1 MKLDNM
7 IEILP
12 EYSRKIPA
20 PDNKFLFFFT
30 PVNIDEKFL
39 FGLSFK
45 TGVQIFAVI
54 SLIQAIGS
62 FFDIFS
68 PGSLW
73 LFIVAILA
81 FIIYLAISLY
91 AFLATFKNNYT
102 YAKVSYLI
110 SAVLFL
116 LQALKYLCKSV
127 IKTIEF
133 ITPWDGDFLRLDF
146 LIYIFGHGLYLF
158 LYLYLIYILYRY
170 MIQLSN
176 QGNQGQV
183 GDSIPMENDGE
194 ENLNDLEKNEK
205 GQ

>member
-1 MKLDNM
+1 MSDMKIEEM

-12 EYSRKIPA
+12 EYSRKVPGS
-20 PDNKFLFFFT
+20 DDKFLFFFT

-54 SLIQAIGS
+54 SLIQAISS

-68 PGSLW
+68 PGSFW

-81 FIIYLAISLY
+81 FVIYLVISLY
-91 AFLATFKNNYT
+91 SFLATVKNKYI

-110 SAVLFL
+110 SSVLFL

-127 IKTIEF
+127 IKIIEF

-146 LIYIFGHGLYLF
+146 LIYIFGHGIYLF

-170 MIQLSN
+170 MIELSKKN
-176 QGNQGQV
+176 EGSDLNLV
-183 GDSIPMENDGE
+183 SGE
-194 ENLNDLEKNEK
+194 ENEEQNHFKKEKD
-205 GQ
+205 

>member
-1 MKLDNM
+1 MTDMNIEKM

-12 EYSRKIPA
+12 EYSRKVTT
-20 PDNKFLFFFT
+20 PDNKFLFFFD
-30 PVNIDEKFL
+30 PVQIDEKFL

-45 TGVQIFAVI
+45 TGVIIFAII

-81 FIIYLAISLY
+81 FLIYLAISLY
-91 AFLATFKNNYT
+91 AFLATIKENYT
-102 YAKVSYLI
+102 YARVSYLI

-146 LIYIFGHGLYLF
+146 LIYIFGNGLYLF

-170 MIQLSN
+170 MIQLN
-176 QGNQGQV
+176 NQGQV
-183 GDSIPMENDGE
+183 GNSNPIENDE
-194 ENLNDLEKNEK
+194 ENNYINDEK
-205 GQ
+205 